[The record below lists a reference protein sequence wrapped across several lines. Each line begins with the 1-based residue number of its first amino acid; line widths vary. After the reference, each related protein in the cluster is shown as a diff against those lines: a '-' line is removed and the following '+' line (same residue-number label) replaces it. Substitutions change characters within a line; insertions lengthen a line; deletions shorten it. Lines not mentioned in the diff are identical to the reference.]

1 MSLSSSATDR
11 RIRVLH
17 IINGLNVG
25 GAERMLWKLLAQADR
40 ERFDMR
46 VLNLRKGGQIGDEIK
61 SLGIPVD
68 ELNLHSPF
76 MAWRGLL
83 ALRSIVQKTDPD
95 LVQGWMYH
103 GNLAA
108 WCAIRMARR
117 KTVQIWGV
125 RHSLHDLARE
135 KMTTQV
141 VIRLCARLS
150 GSPDRILFNSER
162 SCLQHEAIGYNTA
175 VCETIPNGFDV
186 AAYRPDLQARQ
197 RLRAE
202 LGLVPETLLVGLVA
216 RFHSLKDQP
225 GFIKAARQ
233 VSQKFPDVH
242 FVLVGREVEQSNP
255 VLDCASLPPEILK
268 KFHFLG
274 ERSDIPHITAG
285 LDIAVSSSI
294 SEGFPNAIGEAMSCS
309 LPCVVTDV
317 GDSAWLLGDSGRV
330 VPPSDPQALAAA
342 LDSLLELPEV
352 ERQRLGAA
360 ARQRVIELFSIGAV
374 TERYQ
379 QLYRAL
385 CPHKA
390 A

>member
-1 MSLSSSATDR
+1 MSLSSSVTDR

-40 ERFDMR
+40 DRFDMR
-46 VLNLRKGGQIGDEIK
+46 VLNLLKGGQISEEIK
-61 SLGIPVD
+61 ALGIPVG
-68 ELNLHSPF
+68 ELNLHSPYT
-76 MAWRGLL
+76 AWKGLF
-83 ALRSIVQKTDPD
+83 ALRSFLRQTDPD
-95 LVQGWMYH
+95 VVQGWMYH

-108 WCAIRMARR
+108 WCATKMARR
-117 KTVQIWGV
+117 KTAQTWGV
-125 RHSLHDLARE
+125 RHSLHDMARE
-135 KMTTQV
+135 KKTTQA
-141 VIRLCARLS
+141 VIRLCAWLS

-162 SCLQHEAIGYNTA
+162 SRLQHEAIGYNPA

-186 AAYRPDLQARQ
+186 AAYRPDAQARQ
-197 RLRAE
+197 HLRAE
-202 LGLVPETLLVGLVA
+202 FGLAPEMLLVGLVA
-216 RFHSLKDQP
+216 RFHPLKDQP
-225 GFIKAARQ
+225 GFIKAARL
-233 VSQKFPDVH
+233 VSPKFPDVH
-242 FVLVGREVEQSNP
+242 FVLVGREVERNNP
-255 VLDCASLPPEILK
+255 ALDCASLPLEILK

-285 LDIAVSSSI
+285 LDVAVSSSI
-294 SEGFPNAIGEAMSCS
+294 SEGFPNTIGEAMSCG

-317 GDSAWLLGDSGRV
+317 GDSAWLLGECGRV

-342 LDSLLELPEV
+342 LVSLLELPEA
-352 ERQRLGAA
+352 ERKRLGAE
-360 ARQRVIELFSIGAV
+360 ARQRVIELFSIDAV